1 MVLLLL
7 LFLIALQ
14 KVLKDLSLLQVTF
27 QFLVILRLQV
37 LKMKVLPLVPMLQRL
52 MVLRLLFLRAL
63 PQVLTDLSLLQVTLQ
78 ALVQQ

>member
-1 MVLLLL
+1 MVLD
-7 LFLIALQ
+7 LQ
-14 KVLKDLSLLQVTF
+14 KLQAPY

-78 ALVQQ
+78 V